1 MTIILTNLF
10 SGQIY
15 NISDS
20 FASIFILTTVFLGSA
35 VGLVASSWRVLNVD
49 SIQFLHQVKIIQQG
63 GFFNDFQCQ
72 KMEEAEV
79 FENSAFEE
87 ISKKSDNVPGSR
99 LRRNTTT
106 EIREEYL

>member
-1 MTIILTNLF
+1 VTIILTNLF

-20 FASIFILTTVFLGSA
+20 FASIFILTTVFLGAA

-49 SIQFLHQVKIIQQG
+49 SIQFLHQVKNTRKAI
-63 GFFNDFQCQ
+63 FTDFQGQ
-72 KMEEAEV
+72 KVEEAEV

-87 ISKKSDNVPGSR
+87 ISKKSDIVPGSR